1 MKEISLDKFKNS
13 FALIA
18 DLVISLDEKNNAILK
33 SRKEIEIYL
42 KNKETFD
49 KLHIVE
55 ELIYAYEAGA
65 ISESY
70 LNNKE
75 KDYWPKF
82 TFERDC
88 NRLMNSIKREIDRFQ
103 VNENDGRI
111 QNLKE
116 KIKALNTKSAKF
128 NFLLEKKRNLEG
140 DDPNWEILTNDKLY
154 CWIKSELEYW
164 EKFMEIPNGTVKQ
177 EPLPR
182 LQTNLTNDRRAS
194 LFKLLSD
201 SGFIPNTTD
210 LDCFK
215 WAIGVT
221 DEKEPKQPGQ
231 WQPIQFLFDSK

>member
-75 KDYWPKF
+75 KD
-82 TFERDC
+82 
-88 NRLMNSIKREIDRFQ
+88 
-103 VNENDGRI
+103 
-111 QNLKE
+111 
-116 KIKALNTKSAKF
+116 
-128 NFLLEKKRNLEG
+128 
-140 DDPNWEILTNDKLY
+140 
-154 CWIKSELEYW
+154 
-164 EKFMEIPNGTVKQ
+164 
-177 EPLPR
+177 
-182 LQTNLTNDRRAS
+182 
-194 LFKLLSD
+194 
-201 SGFIPNTTD
+201 
-210 LDCFK
+210 
-215 WAIGVT
+215 
-221 DEKEPKQPGQ
+221 
-231 WQPIQFLFDSK
+231 